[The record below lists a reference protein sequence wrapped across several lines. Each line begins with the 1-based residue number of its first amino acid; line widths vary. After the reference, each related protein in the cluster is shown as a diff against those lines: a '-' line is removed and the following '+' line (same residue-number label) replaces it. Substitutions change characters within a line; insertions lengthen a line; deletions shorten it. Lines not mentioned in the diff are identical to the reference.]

1 MNRNYHNDLRQMQPQ
16 DVVSPGTLLQ
26 DHAQN
31 PRNFGDMSEDL
42 ADSYVCITDPA
53 CGDAVELWILVEEGK
68 IFDIR
73 FRSNGCAATL
83 AANSMMTQ
91 LALGKTVEEAKRLK
105 DEDIVAAFQG
115 ELVRQTGCP
124 LAGVQALHK
133 ALAQYEQCHQQPE
146 ED

>member
-1 MNRNYHNDLRQMQPQ
+1 MNRNYHNDLWQHVEPK
-16 DVVSPGTLLQ
+16 DVVSPGTLLE

-31 PRNFGDMSEDL
+31 PRSFGDMSEGL
-42 ADSYVCITDPA
+42 ADSYVSIIDPA
-53 CGDAVELWILVEEGK
+53 CGDRVEFWILIEEGR

-91 LALGKTVEEAKRLK
+91 LALGKTVTEAKQLT

-115 ELVRQTGCP
+115 ELIHQPGCP
-124 LAGVQALHK
+124 LAGVQALQR
-133 ALAQYEQCHQQPE
+133 ALEQYEKNH
-146 ED
+146 

>member
-1 MNRNYHNDLRQMQPQ
+1 MEQKDA
-16 DVVSPGTLLQ
+16 VSPATLLQ

-31 PRNFGDMSEDL
+31 PRNFGDMSEGL
-42 ADSYVCITDPA
+42 ADSHVSITDPA
-53 CGDAVELWILVEEGK
+53 CGDTLELWILVEEGR

-73 FRSNGCAATL
+73 FRSNGCAATR

-91 LALGKTVEEAKRLK
+91 LALGKTVEEAKELT

-115 ELVRQTGCP
+115 ELVQQTGCP

-133 ALAQYEQCHQQPE
+133 ALEQYQDNH
-146 ED
+146 

>member
-1 MNRNYHNDLRQMQPQ
+1 MNKNYHNDLWRQMEPK
-16 DVVSPGTLLQ
+16 DAVSPATLLQ

-31 PRNFGDMSEDL
+31 PRNFGDMSEGL
-42 ADSYVCITDPA
+42 ADSYVSITDPA
-53 CGDAVELWILVEEGK
+53 CGDTLELWILVEEGR

-73 FRSNGCAATL
+73 FRSNGCAATR

-91 LALGKTVEEAKRLK
+91 LALGKTVEEAKELT

-115 ELVRQTGCP
+115 ELIQQTGCP

-133 ALAQYEQCHQQPE
+133 ALEQCEKNH
-146 ED
+146 

>member
-1 MNRNYHNDLRQMQPQ
+1 MEPQ

-31 PRNFGDMSEDL
+31 PRNFGDMSEGL

-53 CGDAVELWILVEEGK
+53 CGDTVELWILVEEGT

-91 LALGKTVEEAKRLK
+91 LALGKTVAEAEQLQ

-115 ELVRQTGCP
+115 ELVQQTGCP
-124 LAGVQALHK
+124 LAGVHALHK
-133 ALAQYEQCHQQPE
+133 ALEQYRDNH
-146 ED
+146 

>member
-1 MNRNYHNDLRQMQPQ
+1 MNRNYHNDLRQHMEPH

-31 PRNFGDMSEDL
+31 PRNFGDMSEGL
-42 ADSYVCITDPA
+42 ADSYVSITDPA
-53 CGDAVELWILVEEGK
+53 CGDKVELWILVEERR

-91 LALGKTVEEAKRLK
+91 LALGKTVAEAKQLT
-105 DEDIVAAFQG
+105 DEEIVAAFQG
-115 ELVRQTGCP
+115 ALVQQTGCP

-133 ALAQYEQCHQQPE
+133 ALEQYEKNH
-146 ED
+146 